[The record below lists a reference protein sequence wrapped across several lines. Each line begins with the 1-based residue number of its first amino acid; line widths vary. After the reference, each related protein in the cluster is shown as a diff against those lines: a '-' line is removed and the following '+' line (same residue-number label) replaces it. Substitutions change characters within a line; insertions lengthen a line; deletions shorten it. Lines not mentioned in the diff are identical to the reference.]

1 MRRLVETTVGAI
13 MLAIAGSCSPTP
25 DGVISPDDMVDLLV
39 DVHKGE
45 ALTDVSYSKYNS
57 DTARLSMRRVVLN
70 GHGVTDEQFDTSLVW
85 YGNHLD
91 QYIKVYDRVTER
103 LENDFEKAGNAPVNR
118 SMLPGDSVNMWDEG
132 STYVISRRSPSEF
145 LRFRIERDDNWKNG
159 DSYTWKF
166 KIFNSSTPVSLG
178 MYVDYTDGS
187 TDIKTETL
195 EEDGWKEMV
204 VVLDSLRTPQSVYGF
219 VRFDLKDR
227 EEVFIDSLSLVRH
240 RYDNPTYIRRHEQ
253 RRMHY
258 GGKE

>member
-1 MRRLVETTVGAI
+1 
-13 MLAIAGSCSPTP
+13 
-25 DGVISPDDMVDLLV
+25 
-39 DVHKGE
+39 
-45 ALTDVSYSKYNS
+45 
-57 DTARLSMRRVVLN
+57 
-70 GHGVTDEQFDTSLVW
+70 
-85 YGNHLD
+85 
-91 QYIKVYDRVTER
+91 
-103 LENDFEKAGNAPVNR
+103 
-118 SMLPGDSVNMWDEG
+118 
-132 STYVISRRSPSEF
+132 
-145 LRFRIERDDNWKNG
+145 
-159 DSYTWKF
+159 
-166 KIFNSSTPVSLG
+166 